1 MAQSLSVE
9 DLLDA
14 YRTMKTIRE
23 FEDRVHVEF
32 AKGGIPGFVHLYA
45 GEEASATGIGM
56 QLRNDDR
63 LASTHRGHGH
73 CIAKGVEVKGMMAEI
88 YGKKTGTCRGK
99 GGSMHIADLDTGM
112 MGANGIVGGG
122 PPLACGAA
130 LAAKTRG
137 TDGVAVV
144 FAGDG
149 ASNQG
154 TTFEAMNLA
163 SVWQLPV
170 IFVFENNGYAEATA
184 SKFAVSCENIADR
197 AIGFGMPGKTIDG
210 HDFFAVYE
218 AFAEAAERARGGGGP
233 SLIEHKLDRFFGH
246 FEGDNQSYRGQ
257 DEVKNLREN
266 TCCIRRFSA
275 QVVSDTEITADQLSA
290 IDEEVGKLI
299 DDAVAFAESS
309 PEPEAEDLLTDVY
322 IKY

>member
-1 MAQSLSVE
+1 MAQALSVE

-45 GEEASATGIGM
+45 GEEASATGVGM
-56 QLRNDDR
+56 HLRDDDR
-63 LASTHRGHGH
+63 LASNHRGHGH

-88 YGKKTGTCRGK
+88 YGKRTGTCRGK

-122 PPLACGAA
+122 PPLVCGAA
-130 LAAKTRG
+130 LAAKRKG
-137 TDGVAVV
+137 KGGLAVA
-144 FAGDG
+144 FCGDG

-154 TTFEAMNLA
+154 TVFEAMNLA
-163 SVWQLPV
+163 TVWKLPV
-170 IFVFENNGYAEATA
+170 VFVFENNGYAEATD
-184 SKFAVSCENIADR
+184 SRFSVSCKDIAQR
-197 AIGFGMPGKTIDG
+197 AIGFGMPGRIVDG
-210 HDFFAVYE
+210 HDFFAVHE
-218 AFAEAAERARGGGGP
+218 AFAEAAERARSGGGP

-246 FEGDNQSYRGQ
+246 FEGDNQKYRPAG
-257 DEVKNLREN
+257 EVARLREE
-266 TCCIRRFSA
+266 TCCIKRFA
-275 QVVSDTEITADQLSA
+275 KKVTGEHGITAQQLAA
-290 IDEEVGKLI
+290 IDDEVAKLI
-299 DDAVAFAESS
+299 DEAVAFAETS
-309 PEPEAEDLLTDVY
+309 PEPEASDLLTDVY